1 MNKPVQNLHP
11 QFYDEWPSGSNDTK
25 AQVTSN
31 SISKQILSLIEFSS
45 QVNSESDAYK
55 VLQDDLIIY
64 FTRLLERR
72 KDLNLLKSYFNHDK
86 IKEFKVISKLE
97 KNIMIYLPILI
108 DYIYQQK
115 EWKTE
120 NDLQLLIK
128 EAFKKIL
135 ILLFIYWD
143 KTSLTLFSKLMKLEI
158 SELVEMET
166 DFINSEIKL
175 QEKEKKFVST
185 FLKKDIYSR
194 AYRSIIEK
202 TDEKYNPNWNKT
214 REEFRKDI
222 AIKEIEITSNWLYNL
237 FLKTIELD
245 LNLNLRLKKI
255 ANAFLSIL
263 WMIEVFKEL
272 WIIDSWYSLKNNKK
286 FDNSY
291 FKIFLDSIEK
301 WDLDLKWLIIL
312 IREKDKKVS
321 TQKPKEIVEDD
332 DFENIKLQ
340 WIDKNIWDNF
350 STNQK
355 YLFFINKVLLLKDWE
370 FRLSNSLM
378 LSHLSKKTLIW
389 NFCDFYWYEKVNVES
404 KIEFFKSKKS
414 FLLSDFIRKDL
425 DKFIFLYEWWEF
437 IVSKWTWNNSL
448 KINKPDFLSDIIDKL
463 REDKKISDKQ
473 EVKLTGEFYN
483 LSAVN
488 IWLQINFLFND
499 LSRWNLQLSKFKIWK
514 VSFKDT
520 TKLYS
525 AWEKSSDSESIIYLD
540 NAIDACINV
549 LNWKSLTKE
558 QGDYIRLLQDL
569 EILPIDLAKIKI
581 TDKDKIIK
589 LIPWLKLVKT
599 KIETLQEMKFISQN
613 DMDLVSGIFS
623 EIWLNNSLYDLR
635 IWNSIWPEKD
645 FWRIIVKLVKI
656 YNWDFH
662 KIWDLNRFRLI
673 WKLWDNSE
681 NSIDKII
688 KQVIDLKKFSW
699 VKNVSFENS
708 AWHLLSNPEKK
719 SAYRDIKV
727 NILLDSWNVVE
738 VQIHFEE
745 MIWVKA
751 WDFSLNSNIK
761 EMLEKSS
768 SLLTSEEIDFFIKN
782 YFELFWKYPSKNFIL
797 NISTLNEWQLSNI
810 SLWDGKINCDML
822 YKITR
827 SLPDTNTS
835 KSKLIKLERIL
846 FNSQWSDVVL
856 KNLESI
862 WIDTKVKTDDLQN
875 KKSKK

>member
-1 MNKPVQNLHP
+1 MNRL
-11 QFYDEWPSGSNDTK
+11 TK
-25 AQVTSN
+25 LNVTETNFKNKTTKVDVTAN

-45 QVNSESDAYK
+45 QVNAESDAYK
-55 VLQDDLIIY
+55 KLQSDLIIY

-72 KDLNLLKSYFNHDK
+72 KDLDLLKSYFNHDK
-86 IKEFKVISKLE
+86 IKDFKVISKLE

-108 DYIYQQK
+108 DYVYLQK
-115 EWKTE
+115 EWKS
-120 NDLQLLIK
+120 DLELQSLIK
-128 EAFKKIL
+128 ESFKKIL

-143 KTSLTLFSKLMKLEI
+143 KTSLSLFSRLIKLDI
-158 SELVEMET
+158 SELVKMEN
-166 DFINSEIKL
+166 DFIQAEEKL
-175 QEKEKKFVST
+175 QWKEKDFIPA
-185 FLKKDIYSR
+185 FLQKDIYSR
-194 AYRSIIEK
+194 TYRSIIEK
-202 TDEKYNPNWNKT
+202 TDEKYNTNLSKT
-214 REEFRKDI
+214 REEFRKDV
-222 AIKEIEITSNWLYNL
+222 AIKEIETTANWLYNL

-245 LNLNLRLKKI
+245 LSLHLRLRKLY
-255 ANAFLSIL
+255 NAFLSIN
-263 WMIEVFKEL
+263 WMIDVFKEL
-272 WIIDSWYSLKNNKK
+272 WIIDKSYSLKNNKK
-286 FDNSY
+286 FDNTF
-291 FKIFLDSIEK
+291 FKIFLDSLEN
-301 WDLDLKWLIIL
+301 WDLDLKNLINS
-312 IREKDKKVS
+312 IREKNKKVVHLKIKDS
-321 TQKPKEIVEDD
+321 LEEED
-332 DFENIKLQ
+332 FNVVKLQ
-340 WIDKNIWDNF
+340 WIDKITWDNF

-355 YLFFINKVLLLKDWE
+355 YIFFINKVLLLKDWE
-370 FRLSNSLM
+370 FRLSSSLM
-378 LSHLSKKTLIW
+378 LSHPSKKTLIW
-389 NFCDFYWYEKVNVES
+389 NFCDLYWYDKSNIEN

-414 FLLSDFIRKDL
+414 FQLTDFIRKEL

-437 IVSKWTWNNSL
+437 IVSKWSWNNSS
-448 KINKPDFLSDIIDKL
+448 KIHKPDFLLDM
-463 REDKKISDKQ
+463 ISDLKQ
-473 EVKLTGEFYN
+473 KWEIDEKMDVKLSWEFYN

-499 LSRWNLQLSKFKIWK
+499 LSRWNIQLSKFKIWK
-514 VSFKDT
+514 ISFKDT

-525 AWEKSSDSESIIYLD
+525 AWEKSSMDESIVYLD

-549 LNWKSLTKE
+549 LNWKKLTKD
-558 QGDYIRLLQDL
+558 QGEYIRILQDL
-569 EILPIDLAKIKI
+569 EILPLDLARIKI

-589 LIPWLKLVKT
+589 LIPGLKLVKT
-599 KIETLQEMKFISQN
+599 KIETLQEMKEISKN
-613 DMDLVSGIFS
+613 DMDLVSWIFS
-623 EIWLNNSLYDLR
+623 EVGINNSYYDLR

-645 FWRIIVKLVKI
+645 FWRIIVKLIKI

-673 WKLWDNSE
+673 WKLWSHWE
-681 NSIDKII
+681 NSIDSLIV
-688 KQVIDLKKFSW
+688 QVLKLKNFSW

-708 AWHLLSNPEKK
+708 AGHLLSNPEKK
-719 SAYRDIKV
+719 SAYRDIKA

-751 WDFSLNSNIK
+751 GDFSLNSNIK
-761 EMLEKSS
+761 DMLEKSS
-768 SLLTSEEIDFFIKN
+768 SLLTSEEVDFLIKN
-782 YFELFWKYPSKNFIL
+782 YYELFWKYPSKNFIL
-797 NISTLNEWQLSNI
+797 NISTLNEGQLSNI

-862 WIDTKVKTDDLQN
+862 WIDTKIKTDDLQN

>member
-1 MNKPVQNLHP
+1 MNRLTILNT
-11 QFYDEWPSGSNDTK
+11 DETNVKKWASK
-25 AQVTSN
+25 ADITSN

-45 QVNSESDAYK
+45 QVNAESEAYK
-55 VLQDDLIIY
+55 KLQNDLITY

-72 KDLNLLKSYFNHDK
+72 KDLDLLKSYFNNDK

-108 DYIYQQK
+108 DYVYQQK
-115 EWKTE
+115 EGKT
-120 NDLQLLIK
+120 DLQLQLLIK
-128 EAFKKIL
+128 ESFKKIL

-143 KTSLTLFSKLMKLEI
+143 KTSLSLFSKMMKLEM
-158 SELVEMET
+158 SELVEMEK
-166 DFINSEIKL
+166 DFINTEEKL
-175 QEKEKKFVST
+175 QNKEKDYIPA
-185 FLKKDIYSR
+185 FLQKDIYSR
-194 AYRSIIEK
+194 TYRSIIEK
-202 TDEKYNPNWNKT
+202 TDEKYISNESKT
-214 REEFRKDI
+214 REEFRRDI
-222 AIKEIEITSNWLYNL
+222 AVKEIEITANWLYNL

-245 LNLNLRLKKI
+245 LSLNLRLRKI
-255 ANAFLSIL
+255 ANAASSIF
-263 WMIEVFKEL
+263 WMIDIFKDL
-272 WIIDSWYSLKNNKK
+272 WIIENTYSLKTNKK
-286 FDNSY
+286 FDNPY
-291 FKIFLDSIEK
+291 FKIFLDSVEK
-301 WDLDLKWLIIL
+301 WDLDLKNLIPS
-312 IREKDKKVS
+312 IREKDKKVI
-321 TQKPKEIVEDD
+321 THKTKVKIDNDE
-332 DFENIKLQ
+332 FESVKLQ
-340 WIDKNIWDNF
+340 WIDKNTWDNF
-350 STNQK
+350 STDQK
-355 YLFFINKVLLLKDWE
+355 YIFFINKVLLCKDWE

-378 LSHLSKKTLIW
+378 LSHPSKKTLIW
-389 NFCDFYWYEKVNVES
+389 NFCNIYWYNKENIDR
-404 KIEFFKSKKS
+404 KIEFFKSKKT
-414 FLLSDFIRKDL
+414 FLLSDFVRKEL
-425 DKFIFLYEWWEF
+425 DKFIFLFEWWEF
-437 IVSKWTWNNSL
+437 IISKTTWNSSS
-448 KINKPDFLSDIIDKL
+448 KINKPDFLTDIIEKL
-463 REDKKISDKQ
+463 RDDKEISEKQ
-473 EVKLTGEFYN
+473 DVKLTGEFYN

-499 LSRWNLQLSKFKIWK
+499 LSRWNIQLSKFRIWK
-514 VSFKDT
+514 ISFKDT
-520 TKLYS
+520 TKLYC
-525 AWEKSSDSESIIYLD
+525 AWEKSSVYESIVYLD

-549 LNWKSLTKE
+549 LNWKKLTKE
-558 QGDYIRLLQDL
+558 QWEYIRLLQDL
-569 EILPIDLAKIKI
+569 EILPLDLAKIKI

-599 KIETLQEMKFISQN
+599 KIETLQEMKEISKN
-613 DMDLVSGIFS
+613 DMDLVSWIFS

-645 FWRIIVKLVKI
+645 FWRIIIKLVKI

-673 WKLWDNSE
+673 WKLWDHSE

-708 AWHLLSNPEKK
+708 AGHLLSNPEKK
-719 SAYRDIKV
+719 SAYRDIKA

-751 WDFSLNSNIK
+751 GDFSLNSNIK
-761 EMLEKSS
+761 EMLEKSW
-768 SLLTSEEIDFFIKN
+768 SLLTSEEVDFLIKN
-782 YFELFWKYPSKNFIL
+782 YYELFWKYPSKNFIL
-797 NISTLNEWQLSNI
+797 NISTLNEWQLSNV

-862 WIDTKVKTDDLQN
+862 WINTKVKTDELEL
-875 KKSKK
+875 KKVKK